1 MNTGYPIS
9 RRSHW
14 TWAVV
19 GLVTGVLVTVAVVIS
34 PMGRTLVP
42 SRSEAGEQV
51 RAADDGLWTCPM
63 HPEVIQDE
71 PGSCPIC
78 NMDLVPLEIEADAT
92 RSTVDAVWACPDHPD
107 VIRES
112 APGECPID
120 GQPLVREASADHEG
134 HANRQGAVVRLD
146 PAVVQRMNVTTET
159 VRRHDLDRTL
169 RTVGYLAYDQERMVT
184 VTTKYPGYVERLHV
198 RTVGQ
203 EIAAGQPLFEVYAPE
218 LVQTQQDLLS
228 AIEYARSLEQ
238 APPETRQR
246 AEALVDAAKA
256 RLSHWDIGQDQ
267 IHRLIETGRPTRVL
281 TVRAPASGLVMQLMH
296 GLEGMRIQPGMDV
309 IHIADIDALWL
320 NVEVFEDQ
328 LTWVGVGARAEV
340 SFTAFP
346 DRTYSGTVRYVAPE
360 VSESTR
366 TVQLT
371 LQVRNPRGD
380 LRVGMYATVVFHPTA
395 VRDAI
400 AVPTQSVLRTGQ
412 RSVVVIALGDG
423 RFAPRDVEL
432 GVEVDRLVQI
442 TDGLDVGERIVTSAQ
457 FLIDSESN
465 LREAIRRMSGAAGGD
480 HAH

>member
-1 MNTGYPIS
+1 MTSHSPKPG
-9 RRSHW
+9 RSPW
-14 TWAVV
+14 LWAAL
-19 GLVTGVLVTVAVVIS
+19 GLLTGVMLTVAFLVS
-34 PMGRTLVP
+34 PLGRGVLP
-42 SRSEAGEQV
+42 ARSSDPGS
-51 RAADDGLWTCPM
+51 ADTARDVTWTCPM
-63 HPEVIQDE
+63 HPEVIRDE

-78 NMDLVPLEIEADAT
+78 GMDLVPVEVEQEAVAPET
-92 RSTVDAVWACPDHPD
+92 DAVWICPDHPD

-112 APGECPID
+112 GPGTCPID
-120 GQPLVREASADHEG
+120 GQPLVRAPSAADAG
-134 HANRQGAVVRLD
+134 HADRQGTVVRLD
-146 PAVVQRMNVTTET
+146 PSVEQKMNVTTDT

-198 RTVGQ
+198 RSVGQ
-203 EIAAGQPLFEVYAPE
+203 EIEAGQPLFEVYAPE

-228 AIEYARSLEQ
+228 AIEYARRLEQ
-238 APPETRQR
+238 ASPETRRR
-246 AEALVDAAKA
+246 AEALVEAAKS
-256 RLSHWDIGQDQ
+256 RLSYWDIGEDQ
-267 IHRLIETGRPTRVL
+267 VDDLIESGRPTRLL
-281 TVRAPASGLVMQLMH
+281 TVRAPASGLVMQLEH

-309 IHIADIDALWL
+309 IHIAGIETLWL

-328 LTWVGVGARAEV
+328 LAWVGVGSRAEV
-340 SFTAFP
+340 SFAAFP
-346 DRTYSGTVRYVAPE
+346 GRTYRGTVRYVAPE

-371 LQVRNPRGD
+371 LAVPNPRRD
-380 LRVGMYATVVFHPTA
+380 LRVGMYATVMFHPVA

-400 AVPTQSVLRTGQ
+400 AVPTQAVLRTGQ
-412 RSVVVIALGDG
+412 RSVVVVALGDG

-432 GVEVDRLVQI
+432 GVEVDRLVQV

-465 LREAIRRMSGAAGGD
+465 LREAIRRMSGPSGGD